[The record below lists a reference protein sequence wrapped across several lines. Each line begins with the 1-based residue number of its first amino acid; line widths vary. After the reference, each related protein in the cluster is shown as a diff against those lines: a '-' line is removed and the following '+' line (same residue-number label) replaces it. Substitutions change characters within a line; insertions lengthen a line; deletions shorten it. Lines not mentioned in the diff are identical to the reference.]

1 MTFRCRPVTMPAKYY
16 PDYYIT
22 GSSAHEQNRKS
33 RTSCWLFKDI
43 VFSYHSGVEDVLVA
57 VEIWIIIMF
66 TCLLHVLWFYN
77 FAVIYPPLPVFT
89 ISWLH
94 VGICRETLNSR
105 KIYFTAMVRKT
116 GCCRSQWDMTCW
128 WIKCTAVYISSS
140 DSLCP
145 QKLLRLL

>member
-1 MTFRCRPVTMPAKYY
+1 MNRTEKVELHV
-16 PDYYIT
+16 DYSKILFSVIT
-22 GSSAHEQNRKS
+22 QEWRTYLLQWRYGLLLCLHASSTLRLA
-33 RTSCWLFKDI
+33 C
-43 VFSYHSGVEDVLVA
+43 
-57 VEIWIIIMF
+57 
-66 TCLLHVLWFYN
+66 VLWFYN